1 MMSFEFLDSRA
12 VQHGLID
19 AEKIWF
25 DDAPNERIINKEVVF
40 FC

>member
-12 VQHGLID
+12 EKHGFVD

-25 DDAPNERIINKEVVF
+25 DEAPN
-40 FC
+40 

>member
-12 VQHGLID
+12 EKHGFVD

-25 DDAPNERIINKEVVF
+25 YDAPDEWIVDEEVIF
-40 FC
+40 FG